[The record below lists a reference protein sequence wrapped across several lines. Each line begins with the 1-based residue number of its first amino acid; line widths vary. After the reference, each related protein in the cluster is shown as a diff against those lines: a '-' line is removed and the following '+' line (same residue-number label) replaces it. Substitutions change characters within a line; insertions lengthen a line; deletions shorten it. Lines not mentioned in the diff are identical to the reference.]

1 MQLDGDDLR
10 PLAVRNLTR
19 RRARPQIK
27 QAPAAAMFVLDG
39 NLESGLLLADHP
51 WEQTGPQ
58 LPGELIAAVP
68 SRDMLAVTGSQVP
81 GGIAALTRCAD
92 AVWQHATTRLL
103 TRSLLIRH
111 GHPGA
116 TPRCRAALDPLGSL
130 RARLSSRTRMADL
143 RRAQGRVQVPGD
155 CE

>member
-1 MQLDGDDLR
+1 MQLNAGDLR

-27 QAPAAAMFVLDG
+27 QAPAAAMFVLDVS
-39 NLESGLLLADHP
+39 LESSLLLADHP

-68 SRDMLAVTGSQVP
+68 SRDMPAVTGSQVP

-92 AVWQHATTRLL
+92 AVWQHSTTRLL
-103 TRSLLIRH
+103 ARSLLIRH
-111 GHPGA
+111 GPSWSYSRLPGSH
-116 TPRCRAALDPLGSL
+116 RPLGQLAGKAMTL
-130 RARLSSRTRMADL
+130 RKN
-143 RRAQGRVQVPGD
+143 G
-155 CE
+155 